1 MKTLLNTIAITALVA
16 TFSTPAFASIS
27 QDIRSAAG
35 TNGNIRVRINGD
47 TITLSGFVEDSFAR
61 SKAERIAK
69 NAGFKVQNCLL
80 LSN

>member
-35 TNGNIRVRINGD
+35 TNGNIRVNVNGD
-47 TITLSGFVEDSFAR
+47 TIRLTGFVDDSYAR
-61 SKAERIAK
+61 NKAEQIAK
-69 NAGFKVQNCLL
+69 SEGYKVQNYLI